1 MNINLKDNIV
11 VLLRGVPGSGKST
24 WLREHQLEDYS
35 IATDRLRLLLSNP
48 VKSPQGYYEINQQ
61 VSDKAWQLAYEL
73 LESRMSHGGVTFF
86 DATFMNDYLINYVKG
101 LTEKHHYKLLVVD
114 FNSVGLD
121 EAKRRNKLRQ
131 GTIRY
136 VPEYVLD
143 DMWSEGTSMSI
154 EGVNMVDYKDVEI
167 IPFK

>member
-86 DATFMNDYLINYVKG
+86 DATFMNEYLINYVKG

>member
-24 WLREHQLEDYS
+24 WLKEHQLEDYS

-48 VKSPQGYYEINQQ
+48 VKTPQGYYEINQQ

-73 LESRMSHGGVTFF
+73 LESRMDHGGVTFF
-86 DATFMNDYLINYVKG
+86 DATFMNEYLINYVKG
-101 LTEKHHYKLLVVD
+101 LTEKHHYKLLVID

-121 EAKRRNKLRQ
+121 EAKRRNAGRW

-136 VPEYVLD
+136 VPDYVLD

>member
-24 WLREHQLEDYS
+24 WLKEHQLEDYS

-48 VKSPQGYYEINQQ
+48 VKTPQGYYEINQQ

-73 LESRMSHGGVTFF
+73 LESRMDHGGVTFF
-86 DATFMNDYLINYVKG
+86 DATFMNEYLINCVKG
-101 LTEKHHYKLLVVD
+101 LTEKHHYKLLVID

-121 EAKRRNKLRQ
+121 EAKRRNRLRQ

>member
-1 MNINLKDNIV
+1 MDINLKDNIV

-24 WLREHQLEDYS
+24 WLKEHQLEDYS

-48 VKSPQGYYEINQQ
+48 VKTPQGYYEINQQ
-61 VSDKAWQLAYEL
+61 VSDKAWHLAYEL
-73 LESRMSHGGVTFF
+73 LESRMDHGGVTFF
-86 DATFMNDYLINYVKG
+86 DATFMNEYLINYVKG
-101 LTEKHHYKLLVVD
+101 LTEKHHYKLLVID

-121 EAKRRNKLRQ
+121 EAKRRNAGRW

-136 VPEYVLD
+136 VPDYVLD

>member
-1 MNINLKDNIV
+1 MTEAEILK
-11 VLLRGVPGSGKST
+11 VLNKYT
-24 WLREHQLEDYS
+24 
-35 IATDRLRLLLSNP
+35 
-48 VKSPQGYYEINQQ
+48 EINQQ

-86 DATFMNDYLINYVKG
+86 DATFMNEYLINYVKG

>member
-24 WLREHQLEDYS
+24 WLKEHQLEDYS

-48 VKSPQGYYEINQQ
+48 VKTPQGYYEINQQ

-73 LESRMSHGGVTFF
+73 LESRMDHGGVTFF
-86 DATFMNDYLINYVKG
+86 DATFMNEYLINYVKG
-101 LTEKHHYKLLVVD
+101 LTEKHHYKLLVID
-114 FNSVGLD
+114 FNSVGLA
-121 EAKRRNKLRQ
+121 EAKRRNRLRQ

-136 VPEYVLD
+136 VPDYVLD

>member
-24 WLREHQLEDYS
+24 WLKEHQLEDYS

-48 VKSPQGYYEINQQ
+48 VKTPQGYYEINQQ

-73 LESRMSHGGVTFF
+73 LESRMDHGGVTFF
-86 DATFMNDYLINYVKG
+86 DATFMNDYLVNYVKG
-101 LTEKHHYKLLVVD
+101 LTEKHNYKLLVVD
-114 FNSVGLD
+114 FNSVGLA

-143 DMWSEGTSMSI
+143 NLWKEGAQMQFNDI
-154 EGVNMVDYKDVEI
+154 QKVDYSEVEI
-167 IPFK
+167 IPLF